1 MISLQAPVSGFKMH
15 IPGLEDHVFPPGTI
29 VLLTAR
35 PGLGKSAFARQFC
48 VQGLKEG
55 HRIVAALTD
64 TTAENFCKQFD
75 VKTSNLEA
83 VDFLIQKPSGVH
95 EVSDRIHQLIGKTRD
110 QPVRLI
116 VDSLSTLGT
125 MFNPSLLAPWLLD
138 QRAKLLKQTVQ
149 VLTLVNYAT
158 GINPVSVTRSLHPF
172 ADVILQMKMD
182 ESKEQPERK
191 FRVFVARG
199 VSHSINWIPFKI
211 SESGIEFGEVPSENE
226 LDRMLRTVNRNI
238 PGHHR
243 LFATVLFTDIPESA
257 IQATRLG
264 DRKWMNQRN
273 KYFDLLREELD
284 RFCGRLIFRTEDGI
298 LAIFDRPEQAVLC
311 GCSARDKARLV
322 GIEIRAGLHIGEVQI
337 VGDNIA
343 GIAVHIGARI
353 ASQAN
358 PGEVLVSSTL
368 KELITESE
376 IGFSDRGHRALKGV
390 PGEWHL
396 YAVSGVPKM

>member
-1 MISLQAPVSGFKMH
+1 MR
-15 IPGLEDHVFPPGTI
+15 IPGLEGHVFPSGTI

-48 VQGLKEG
+48 VEGLREG
-55 HRIVAALTD
+55 HRVVAALTD
-64 TTAENFCKQFD
+64 TTAENFYKQFG
-75 VKTSNLEA
+75 VETSNLKA
-83 VDFLIQKPSGVH
+83 VDFLIEKPNGVH
-95 EVSDRIHQLIGKTRD
+95 EVSDKIYELIGKTHA

-138 QRAKLLKQTVQ
+138 QRAKLLRQTVQ
-149 VLTLVNYAT
+149 VLALVNYAT

-182 ESKEQPERK
+182 ESKPHPERQ

-199 VSHSINWIPFKI
+199 VSHSIEWIPFKI
-211 SESGIEFGEVPSENE
+211 SESGIEFGIAPSENE

-243 LFATVLFTDIPESA
+243 LFATVLFTDIPGCAE
-257 IQATRLG
+257 QATTLG
-264 DRKWMNQRN
+264 DRKWTDQRN
-273 KYFDLLREELD
+273 KHFDLLRQDLD
-284 RFCGRLIFRTEDGI
+284 QFRGRLIFKTQYGI

-311 GCSARDKARLV
+311 ACSARDKVRLIGV
-322 GIEIRAGLHIGEVQI
+322 EIRAGLHVGEVQL

-353 ASQAN
+353 ASLAN
-358 PGEVLVSSTL
+358 PGEVLVSNTL
-368 KELITESE
+368 RELVTESGIE
-376 IGFSDRGHRALKGV
+376 FSDRGHRALKGV
-390 PGEWHL
+390 PGEWHV
-396 YAVSGVPKM
+396 YAVSAVPKM

>member
-1 MISLQAPVSGFKMH
+1 LL
-15 IPGLEDHVFPPGTI
+15 IPGLESHVFPSGTI

-48 VQGLKEG
+48 AEGLKQG
-55 HRIVAALTD
+55 HRVVAALTD
-64 TTAENFCKQFD
+64 TTAENFRKQFG
-75 VKTSNLEA
+75 VETPNLEA
-83 VDFLIQKPSGVH
+83 VDFLIEKPNGVH
-95 EVSDRIHQLIGKTRD
+95 EVSDKIDELVGKAHD

-116 VDSLSTLGT
+116 VDSLSTFGT
-125 MFNPSLLAPWLLD
+125 MFNPALLAPWLLD

-149 VLTLVNYAT
+149 VLALMNYAT
-158 GINPVSVTRSLHPF
+158 GINPDSVTRSLHPF
-172 ADVILQMKMD
+172 ADVILQMKID
-182 ESKEQPERK
+182 GSKPHPERQ

-199 VSHSINWIPFKI
+199 VSHSIEWIPFKI
-211 SESGIEFGEVPSENE
+211 SESGIEFGIAPSESE
-226 LDRMLRTVNRNI
+226 LDRVLRTVNRNI

-243 LFATVLFTDIPESA
+243 LFATVLFTDIPGSA
-257 IQATRLG
+257 EQARTLG
-264 DRKWMNQRN
+264 DRRWRDQLN
-273 KYFDLLREELD
+273 KHFDLLREELEQF
-284 RFCGRLIFRTEDGI
+284 RGRVIFRTGDGI

-311 GCSARDKARLV
+311 ACSARDKVRLT
-322 GIEIRAGLHIGEVQI
+322 GIEICAGLHVGEVQL

-368 KELITESE
+368 RELITASE
-376 IGFSDRGHRALKGV
+376 IEFSDRGHRALKGV

-396 YAVSGVPKM
+396 YAVSAVPKM